1 MVASVLRFPDNLSE
15 DKHVESEL
23 VPRLDRGSS
32 PLSSTSM
39 KAVQFRLYGFFHFKQ
54 VTKYSTSINQAV
66 GTEFGGT
73 RWH

>member
-32 PLSSTSM
+32 PLNSTEQYKLLNIKEM
-39 KAVQFRLYGFFHFKQ
+39 HLAQKCILRA
-54 VTKYSTSINQAV
+54 
-66 GTEFGGT
+66 
-73 RWH
+73 

>member
-23 VPRLDRGSS
+23 IPRLDRGSS

-39 KAVQFRLYGFFHFKQ
+39 KAVQFRLYGFF
-54 VTKYSTSINQAV
+54 INDNNQIYGYQEELTIFAR
-66 GTEFGGT
+66 FD
-73 RWH
+73 

>member
-39 KAVQFRLYGFFHFKQ
+39 KAVQFRLYGFFISSDKIQ
-54 VTKYSTSINQAV
+54 
-66 GTEFGGT
+66 
-73 RWH
+73 